1 MLMQIFGDKQ
11 GALWEMWNWCGA
23 SNQFSALLASSPGC
37 FGGGA
42 KLANWLRTNFSTS
55 IFQTFQTE
63 VLKGLKGFVVKCFLV
78 KQACSTEQI
87 NK

>member
-1 MLMQIFGDKQ
+1 MHYGSC
-11 GALWEMWNWCGA
+11 E
-23 SNQFSALLASSPGC
+23 SNQFSGLLAISPGR
-37 FGGGA
+37 FDGGA
-42 KLANWLRTNFSTS
+42 KLANWLPTNFSTS

-63 VLKGLKGFVVKCFLV
+63 VLKGLKGFVVKCFLF

>member
-11 GALWEMWNWCGA
+11 GALWELWKQPIFWSA
-23 SNQFSALLASSPGC
+23 SNLSGAL
-37 FGGGA
+37 GGA

>member
-11 GALWEMWNWCGA
+11 GALWELWKQPIFWSA
-23 SNQFSALLASSPGC
+23 SNLSGALWRRGE
-37 FGGGA
+37 
-42 KLANWLRTNFSTS
+42 RTNFSTS

>member
-11 GALWEMWNWCGA
+11 GALWELWK
-23 SNQFSALLASSPGC
+23 QLIFSGLLAISPGR
-37 FGGGA
+37 FDGGA

>member
-11 GALWEMWNWCGA
+11 GALWELWKQA
-23 SNQFSALLASSPGC
+23 IFSGLLAISPGR
-37 FGGGA
+37 FDGGA
-42 KLANWLRTNFSTS
+42 KLANRLRTNFSTS

>member
-1 MLMQIFGDKQ
+1 MHYGSCD
-11 GALWEMWNWCGA
+11 
-23 SNQFSALLASSPGC
+23 SNQFSGLLVSSPGR

-42 KLANWLRTNFSTS
+42 KLANCIRTNFSTG

-63 VLKGLKGFVVKCFLV
+63 VLKGLKGFLVKCFLV